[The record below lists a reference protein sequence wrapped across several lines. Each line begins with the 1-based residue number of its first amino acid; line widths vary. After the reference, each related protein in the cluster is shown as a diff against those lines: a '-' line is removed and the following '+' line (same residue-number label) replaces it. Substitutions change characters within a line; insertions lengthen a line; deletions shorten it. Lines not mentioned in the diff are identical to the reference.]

1 MALVDNK
8 ITTYAKSIANL
19 SDTPNSDGLTAS
31 QLKAFFDGR
40 TNEEVKTSI
49 NGIIDAL
56 SATTDSESGADQI
69 GATALKVG
77 GAESVQGQLEE
88 LKAEKVD
95 KVAGKELSTNDYDNT
110 EKAKVTANTL
120 ARHTHDNKALLDTYA
135 QTETN
140 LADAV
145 SKKHSHSNKTLLD
158 TYAQTEV
165 NLADAVAKKH
175 SHANKALLDSYTQT
189 EANIADAVSKKHT
202 HANKTALDGIAEV
215 TQVLGSATN
224 KVPSEK
230 AVVDALSSSG
240 YGDMLKA
247 VYDPTNKAT
256 DIFDY
261 ADTKIAA
268 SLATAAD
275 QALVSTGVGAWA
287 VKTLAQ
293 IKTWLG
299 LKAAAFLDL
308 DVEGGV
314 ASHNALATH
323 TAEHSYLQEEEPTNV
338 NPTTLWFAIGSEA
351 NFSGGGV
358 SIQNAETSVTPP
370 ETNIWFEPV

>member
-40 TNEEVKTSI
+40 TNEEVKSSV

-56 SATTDSESGADQI
+56 LSTEDSDSGANNI
-69 GATALKVG
+69 GATALKPG

-247 VYDPTNKAT
+247 VYDPTNKGA
-256 DIFDY
+256 DIFAY
-261 ADTKIAA
+261 ADST
-268 SLATAAD
+268 ATA
-275 QALVSTGVGAWA
+275 LT
-287 VKTLAQ
+287 
-293 IKTWLG
+293 
-299 LKAAAFLDL
+299 
-308 DVEGGV
+308 
-314 ASHNALATH
+314 TH